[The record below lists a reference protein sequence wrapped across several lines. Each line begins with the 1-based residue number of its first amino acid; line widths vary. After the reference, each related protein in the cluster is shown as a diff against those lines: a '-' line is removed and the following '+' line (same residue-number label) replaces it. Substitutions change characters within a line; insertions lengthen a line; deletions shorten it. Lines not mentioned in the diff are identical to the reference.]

1 MNGQR
6 GFSLVEILV
15 AAAIGVG
22 VATVVSVFFLMTL
35 RVTRDANAQAALQRQ
50 GAAIAEELGRR
61 ARPVVGSLVV
71 EDPANPPDTPVCLPL
86 TTNDTVLVIPSPP
99 PSPAVTCMFRD
110 TGTPPQLMRC
120 TRPNPGD
127 DCTPTANLLSG
138 SPVPLFAAGWSAS
151 TVTPCAAADGT
162 CDAASVCSVA
172 NQSCSTVPGAT
183 VVFSISDGVNRPE
196 TFGITIVASRHQ

>member
-1 MNGQR
+1 MKSQR
-6 GFSLVEILV
+6 GFSLVEIVV

-22 VATVVSVFFLMTL
+22 VAVVVSVFFLMTL
-35 RVTRDANAQAALQRQ
+35 RVTRNANAQAALQRQ
-50 GAAIAEELGRR
+50 GTAIAEELGRR

-71 EDPANPPDTPVCLPL
+71 EDRTTVTPVCLPL
-86 TTNDTVLVIPSPP
+86 ATNDTVLVIPNPP

-138 SPVPLFAAGWSAS
+138 SPVPLFATAWSAS
-151 TVTPCAAADGT
+151 TVTPCAAAEGT

-196 TFGITIVASRHQ
+196 TFGITIVATRHQ

>member
-1 MNGQR
+1 MKSQR

-15 AAAIGVG
+15 AAGIGAG
-22 VATVVSVFFLMTL
+22 VALVVSVFFLMTL

-50 GAAIAEELGRR
+50 GTAIAEELGRR

-71 EDPANPPDTPVCLPL
+71 EDATTVTPVCLPL
-86 TTNDTVLVIPSPP
+86 ATNDTVLVIPSPP

-110 TGTPPQLMRC
+110 TSTPPQLLRC

-138 SPVPLFAAGWSAS
+138 SAVPLFAAAWSAS
-151 TVTPCAAADGT
+151 TVTPCAAAGGT

-196 TFGITIVASRHQ
+196 TFGITIVATRHQ